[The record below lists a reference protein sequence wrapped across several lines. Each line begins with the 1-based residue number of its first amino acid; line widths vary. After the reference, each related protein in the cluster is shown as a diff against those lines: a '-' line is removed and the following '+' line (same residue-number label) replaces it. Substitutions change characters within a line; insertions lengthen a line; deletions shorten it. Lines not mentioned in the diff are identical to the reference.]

1 MPTVTVWDFGKL
13 VDASRDELLRELA
26 ETHAELATLHEE
38 IAFNKVS
45 EMTTPTLRAQRIE
58 DEGHRD
64 ALIEKK
70 WLITRLLD
78 ARPTG

>member
-1 MPTVTVWDFGKL
+1 MLDYG
-13 VDASRDELLRELA
+13 REELLRELA
-26 ETHAELATLHEE
+26 SAHSELAELHEV

-45 EMTTPTLRAQRIE
+45 ELTNPGLKAQRLN

-70 WLITRLLD
+70 FLIIRLMD
-78 ARPTG
+78 ARST